1 MLKALS
7 RNLSLRV
14 KPQKQQPQ
22 SGSDV
27 KNDALGKSPG
37 KRGLASPKDKAG
49 SSFEDMKLSL
59 GSFDVGETVG
69 TGE

>member
-7 RNLSLRV
+7 NLSLRV
-14 KPQKQQPQ
+14 KPPKQPQ

-27 KNDALGKSPG
+27 KGDTLGKSTG

-49 SSFEDMKLSL
+49 SSFEEIKLHL
-59 GSFDVGETVG
+59 GCFDVAETLG